1 MSANVT
7 PFAVGQKVY
16 LLLTTG
22 QVSAK
27 RFEITRVWRYPTTF
41 RYQLDTGYVA
51 DHSELRAL
59 EGEMPLGDVST
70 GPGAASAPGQVR
82 EEAPEPPASDA

>member
-1 MSANVT
+1 MSSNAN
-7 PFAVGQKVY
+7 PFAVGQKVC
-16 LLLTTG
+16 LLLTSG
-22 QVSAK
+22 QVSTK

-59 EGEMPLGDVST
+59 EGETPQGDATT
-70 GPGAASAPGQVR
+70 GSL
-82 EEAPEPPASDA
+82 ELPASVVTAETDA

>member
-1 MSANVT
+1 MSANAN
-7 PFAVGQKVY
+7 PFAVGQKVC
-16 LLLTTG
+16 LLLPTG

-51 DHSELRAL
+51 DHAELRAL
-59 EGEMPLGDVST
+59 EGETPQGDATT
-70 GPGAASAPGQVR
+70 GNL
-82 EEAPEPPASDA
+82 EAPAAIEPVETDA

>member
-1 MSANVT
+1 MSAYAN
-7 PFAVGQKVY
+7 PFAVGQKVC

-22 QVSAK
+22 QVSTK
-27 RFEITRVWRYPTTF
+27 RFEITKVWRYPTTF

-59 EGEMPLGDVST
+59 EGEMPQGDST
-70 GPGAASAPGQVR
+70 TGSL
-82 EEAPEPPASDA
+82 EAPSVPEPVESDA